1 LKIFSK
7 ISDIKYY
14 LPPKLLSNEDLVFD
28 NPDWRMED
36 IEKKTGIKYRY
47 ICEDVQ
53 TSKDI
58 ALLACEKIFNSNVRR
73 NDIDFLI
80 VVTESP
86 EYIAPAMSCDIQ
98 NSLGLETSVASFDVN
113 LGCSGFVYGLMIA
126 DSILCANN
134 YRNGLLVCVDTY
146 SKYISSNDRT
156 CRPLFSDAASATLIT
171 ASTKKT
177 IGPFVLGTDGS
188 GYTDLM
194 VKNSGTIKNID
205 TERNLYFM
213 NGSAVFMFTMRVVPK
228 AVNDLLIK
236 EKCNIED
243 IDLFV
248 FHQASKLVIDNL
260 KRLLKLSNEK
270 VFENYQLVG
279 NTVSS
284 SIPIALSQAIDTEKI
299 KKGSLVMLVGF
310 GVGLS
315 WGATIIR
322 YNE

>member
-1 LKIFSK
+1 MKIYSK
-7 ISDIKYY
+7 ISDIQYY

-28 NPDWRMED
+28 NPDWQMDD

-47 ICEDVQ
+47 ICEDTQ

-73 NDIDFLI
+73 SDIDFLI

-86 EYIAPAMSCDIQ
+86 EYIAPAMSCDLQ
-98 NSLGLETSVASFDVN
+98 NSLGLETSIASFDVN

-134 YRNGLLVCVDTY
+134 YSNGLLVCVDTY

-171 ASTKKT
+171 ASKKKT
-177 IGPFVLGTDGS
+177 VGPFVLGTDGS
-188 GYTDLM
+188 GYKDLM

-236 EKCNIED
+236 EKCNTED

-284 SIPIALSQAIDTEKI
+284 SIPIALSQAKSAKKI
-299 KKGSLVMLVGF
+299 KKGSVVMLVGF

-322 YNE
+322 YN

>member
-1 LKIFSK
+1 MKVHSK
-7 ISDIKYY
+7 ISDIQYY

-28 NPDWRMED
+28 NPDWRMDD

-47 ICEDVQ
+47 ICEDAQ

-73 NDIDFLI
+73 SDIDFLI

-86 EYIAPAMSCDIQ
+86 EYIAPAMSCDLQ
-98 NSLGLETSVASFDVN
+98 NSLGLKTSIASFDVN

-126 DSILCANN
+126 DSILCSNN
-134 YRNGLLVCVDTY
+134 YSNGLLVCVDTY

-171 ASTKKT
+171 ASKKKT
-177 IGPFVLGTDGS
+177 VGPFVLGTDGS
-188 GYTDLM
+188 GYKDLM

-284 SIPIALSQAIDTEKI
+284 SIPIALSQAKSAKKI
-299 KKGSLVMLVGF
+299 KKGSVVMLVGF

-322 YNE
+322 YN

>member
-1 LKIFSK
+1 MKIYSK
-7 ISDIKYY
+7 ISDIQYY
-14 LPPKLLSNEDLVFD
+14 LPPKLLSNEDLESD
-28 NPDWRMED
+28 NPDWRMDD
-36 IEKKTGIKYRY
+36 IEKKTGVKYRY
-47 ICEDVQ
+47 ICEDNQ

-58 ALLACEKIFNSNVRR
+58 ALLACEKIFNTNVKRS
-73 NDIDFLI
+73 DIDFLI

-86 EYIAPAMSCDIQ
+86 EYIAPAMSCDLQ
-98 NSLGLETSVASFDVN
+98 NSLGLETSIASFDVN
-113 LGCSGFVYGLMIA
+113 LGCSGFVYGLMVA

-134 YRNGLLVCVDTY
+134 YSNGLLVCVDTY

-171 ASTKKT
+171 ASKKKT
-177 IGPFVLGTDGS
+177 VGPFVLGTDGS
-188 GYTDLM
+188 GYKDLM

-236 EKCNIED
+236 EKCNTED

-284 SIPIALSQAIDTEKI
+284 SIPIALSQAKSAKKI
-299 KKGSLVMLVGF
+299 KKGSVVMLVGF

-322 YNE
+322 YN

>member
-1 LKIFSK
+1 LKIYSK
-7 ISDIKYY
+7 ISDIQYY

-28 NPDWRMED
+28 NPDWRMDD

-47 ICEDVQ
+47 ICEDAQ

-73 NDIDFLI
+73 SDIDFLI
-80 VVTESP
+80 VITESP
-86 EYIAPAMSCDIQ
+86 EYIAPAMSCDLQ
-98 NSLGLETSVASFDVN
+98 NSLGLETSIASFDVN
-113 LGCSGFVYGLMIA
+113 LGCSGFVYGLMVA

-134 YRNGLLVCVDTY
+134 YSNGLLVCVDTY

-171 ASTKKT
+171 ASKKKT
-177 IGPFVLGTDGS
+177 VGPFVLGTDGS
-188 GYTDLM
+188 GYKDLM

-236 EKCNIED
+236 EKCNTED

-284 SIPIALSQAIDTEKI
+284 SIPIALSQAKSAKKI
-299 KKGSLVMLVGF
+299 KKGSIVMLVGF

-322 YNE
+322 YN

>member
-1 LKIFSK
+1 MKVHSK
-7 ISDIKYY
+7 ISDIQYY

-28 NPDWRMED
+28 NPDWRMDD

-47 ICEDVQ
+47 ICEDAQ

-73 NDIDFLI
+73 SDIDFLI

-86 EYIAPAMSCDIQ
+86 EYIAPAMSCDLQ
-98 NSLGLETSVASFDVN
+98 NSLGLKTSIASFDVN

-126 DSILCANN
+126 DSILCSNN
-134 YRNGLLVCVDTY
+134 YSNGLLVCVDTY

-171 ASTKKT
+171 ASKKKT
-177 IGPFVLGTDGS
+177 VGPFVLGTDGS
-188 GYTDLM
+188 GYKDLM

-236 EKCNIED
+236 EKCNTED

-284 SIPIALSQAIDTEKI
+284 SIPIALSQAKSAKKI
-299 KKGSLVMLVGF
+299 KKGSVVMLVGF

-322 YNE
+322 YN

>member
-1 LKIFSK
+1 MKVHSK
-7 ISDIKYY
+7 ISDIQYY

-28 NPDWRMED
+28 NPDWRMDD

-47 ICEDVQ
+47 ICEDAQ

-73 NDIDFLI
+73 SDIDFLI

-86 EYIAPAMSCDIQ
+86 EYIAPAMSCDLQ
-98 NSLGLETSVASFDVN
+98 NSLGLKTSIASFDVN

-126 DSILCANN
+126 DSILCSNN
-134 YRNGLLVCVDTY
+134 YSNGLLVCVDTY

-171 ASTKKT
+171 ASKKKT
-177 IGPFVLGTDGS
+177 VGPFVLGTDGS
-188 GYTDLM
+188 GYKDLM

-236 EKCNIED
+236 EKYNTED

-260 KRLLKLSNEK
+260 KRLLKLPNEK

-284 SIPIALSQAIDTEKI
+284 SIPIALSQAKSAKKI
-299 KKGSLVMLVGF
+299 KKGSVVMLVGF

-322 YNE
+322 YN

>member
-1 LKIFSK
+1 MKVHSK
-7 ISDIKYY
+7 ISDIQYY

-28 NPDWRMED
+28 NPDWRMDD

-47 ICEDVQ
+47 ICEDAQ

-73 NDIDFLI
+73 SDIDFLI

-86 EYIAPAMSCDIQ
+86 EYIAPAMSCDLQ
-98 NSLGLETSVASFDVN
+98 HSLGLKTSIASFDVN

-126 DSILCANN
+126 DSILCSNN
-134 YRNGLLVCVDTY
+134 YSNGLLVCVDTY

-171 ASTKKT
+171 ASKKKT
-177 IGPFVLGTDGS
+177 VGPFVLGTDGS
-188 GYTDLM
+188 GYKDLM

-236 EKCNIED
+236 EKCNTED

-260 KRLLKLSNEK
+260 KRLLKLPNEK

-284 SIPIALSQAIDTEKI
+284 SIPIALSQAKSAKKI
-299 KKGSLVMLVGF
+299 KKRSVVMIVGF

-322 YNE
+322 YN